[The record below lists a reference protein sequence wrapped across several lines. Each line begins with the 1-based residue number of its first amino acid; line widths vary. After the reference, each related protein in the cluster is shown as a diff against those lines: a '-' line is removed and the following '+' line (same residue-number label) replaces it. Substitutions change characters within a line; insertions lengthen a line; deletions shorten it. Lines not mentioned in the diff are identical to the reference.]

1 MKNVGERIKKVR
13 TILKMS
19 QQDLANE
26 LNVTKQAISNIENSK
41 CAPSLALLSKLLIDY
56 NVNLNFI
63 IGNLGA
69 VFLED
74 KKTNQSIR
82 DSIMDEVMKML
93 DERGIK

>member
-1 MKNVGERIKKVR
+1 MKNTGERIKRVR

-41 CAPSLALLSKLLIDY
+41 CAPSLALLSKLLVDY

-63 IGNLGA
+63 IGNVGA
-69 VFLED
+69 VFKLRGAVATD
-74 KKTNQSIR
+74 R
-82 DSIMDEVMKML
+82 DETRRRRM
-93 DERGIK
+93 